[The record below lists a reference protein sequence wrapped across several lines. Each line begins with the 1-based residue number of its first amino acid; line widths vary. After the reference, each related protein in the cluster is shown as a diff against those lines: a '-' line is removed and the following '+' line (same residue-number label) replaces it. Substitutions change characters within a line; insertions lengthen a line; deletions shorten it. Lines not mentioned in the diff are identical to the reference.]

1 MKIRSERKIDIS
13 KIIIKTLAFILVT
26 LSALICV
33 IPFYLIVVASFTSE
47 QEIITQGFSFFPRE
61 FSTSAYGLVFRVP
74 QTIIRAYGVSFFVT
88 LMGTGIGLFLTAMM
102 AYVLSRST
110 CRYKNQM
117 AFFIYFTTLFS
128 GGMIPGYIWTTQ
140 FLHLKDTIWVLILPM
155 MLGSWNIL
163 LMRNFMKGIPEEMAE
178 AATID
183 GANEFQVFFKLYL
196 PLSKA
201 GLATIGLF
209 IALMYW
215 NNWYQAML
223 YINSSDLYPLQY
235 LLYNMQSS
243 MDGIKKAAALANV
256 PTYDMPTESFKMA
269 MAVVATGPIVLL
281 YPFVQKYF
289 VKGLTVGA
297 VKG

>member
-1 MKIRSERKIDIS
+1 MKNKDKS
-13 KIIIKTLAFILVT
+13 KIIIKTAAILIVT
-26 LSALICV
+26 LEALICIV
-33 IPFYLIVVASFTSE
+33 PFYLIVAASFMTES
-47 QEIITQGFSFFPRE
+47 EIITRGFSFWPKE
-61 FSTSAYGLVFRVP
+61 LSMGAYELVFRVP
-74 QTIIRAYGVSFFVT
+74 KTIIQAYGVSTFVT
-88 LMGTGIGLFLTAMM
+88 AAGTALGLFFTTMM
-102 AYVLSRST
+102 AYVLSRTT
-110 CRYKNQM
+110 CRYRDKM
-117 AFFIYFTTLFS
+117 SFFIYFTTLFS
-128 GGMIPGYIWTTQ
+128 GGMIPGYIWTTEY
-140 FLHLKDTIWVLILPM
+140 LHLKDNIWVLILPL
-155 MLGSWNIL
+155 MLSSWNIL
-163 LMRNFMKGIPEEMAE
+163 LMRNFMKGIPEEIAE

-183 GANEFQVFFKLYL
+183 GAGEFPVFYKFYL

-223 YINSSDLYPLQY
+223 YINNEKLYPLQY
-235 LLYNMQSS
+235 LLYNMQTS
-243 MDGIKKAAALANV
+243 MDGIKKAAAIANV
-256 PTYDMPTESFKMA
+256 PSYEMPTESFKMA

>member
-1 MKIRSERKIDIS
+1 MRNKDMS
-13 KIIIKTLAFILVT
+13 KIIIKAAAAVIVT
-26 LSALICV
+26 LEALICI
-33 IPFYLIVVASFTSE
+33 IPFYLIVVASFMTES
-47 QEIITQGFSFFPRE
+47 EIIADGFSFWPE
-61 FSTSAYGLVFRVP
+61 QFSMGAYELVFRVP
-74 QTIIRAYGVSFFVT
+74 KTIFQAYGVSIFVT
-88 LMGTGIGLFLTAMM
+88 AAGTLIGLFLTTMM
-102 AYVLSRST
+102 AYVLCRTT
-110 CRYKNQM
+110 CRYRNQM

-128 GGMIPGYIWTTQ
+128 GGMIPGYIWITEY
-140 FLHLKDTIWVLILPM
+140 LHLKDSIWVLILPL
-155 MLGSWNIL
+155 MLSSWNIL
-163 LMRNFMKGIPEEMAE
+163 LMRNFMKGIPEEIAE

-183 GANEFQVFFKLYL
+183 GAGEFQVFYRFYL

-223 YINSSDLYPLQY
+223 YINSEDLYPLQY
-235 LLYNMQSS
+235 LLYNMQTS
-243 MDGIKKAAALANV
+243 MDGIKKAASIANV
-256 PTYDMPTESFKMA
+256 PSYEMPTESFKMA

>member
-1 MKIRSERKIDIS
+1 MKNKDKS
-13 KIIIKTLAFILVT
+13 KIIIKTAAILIVT
-26 LSALICV
+26 LEALICIV
-33 IPFYLIVVASFTSE
+33 PFYLIVAASFMTES
-47 QEIITQGFSFFPRE
+47 EIITRGFSFWPKE
-61 FSTSAYGLVFRVP
+61 LSMGVYELVFRVP
-74 QTIIRAYGVSFFVT
+74 KTIIQAYGVSTFVT
-88 LMGTGIGLFLTAMM
+88 AAGTALGLFFTTMM
-102 AYVLSRST
+102 AYVLSRTT
-110 CRYKNQM
+110 CRYRDKM
-117 AFFIYFTTLFS
+117 SFFIYFTTLFS
-128 GGMIPGYIWTTQ
+128 GGMIPGYIWTTEY
-140 FLHLKDTIWVLILPM
+140 LHLKDNIWVLILPL
-155 MLGSWNIL
+155 MLSSWNIL
-163 LMRNFMKGIPEEMAE
+163 LMRNFMKGIPEEIAE

-183 GANEFQVFFKLYL
+183 GAGEFQVFYKFYL

-223 YINSSDLYPLQY
+223 YINNEKLYPLQY
-235 LLYNMQSS
+235 LLYNMQTS
-243 MDGIKKAAALANV
+243 MDGIKKAAAIANV
-256 PTYDMPTESFKMA
+256 PSYEMPTESFKMA

>member
-1 MKIRSERKIDIS
+1 MKNKDKS
-13 KIIIKTLAFILVT
+13 KIIIKTAAILIVT
-26 LSALICV
+26 LEALICIV
-33 IPFYLIVVASFTSE
+33 PFYLIVAASFMTES
-47 QEIITQGFSFFPRE
+47 EIITRGFSFWPKE
-61 FSTSAYGLVFRVP
+61 LSMGAYELVFRVP
-74 QTIIRAYGVSFFVT
+74 ETIIQAYGVSTFVT
-88 LMGTGIGLFLTAMM
+88 AAGTALGLFFTTMM
-102 AYVLSRST
+102 AYVLSRTT
-110 CRYKNQM
+110 CRYRDKM
-117 AFFIYFTTLFS
+117 SFFIYFTTLFS
-128 GGMIPGYIWTTQ
+128 GGMIPGYIWTTEY
-140 FLHLKDTIWVLILPM
+140 LHLKDNIWVLILPL
-155 MLGSWNIL
+155 MLSSWNIL
-163 LMRNFMKGIPEEMAE
+163 LMRNFMKGIPEEIAE

-183 GANEFQVFFKLYL
+183 GAGEFQVFYKFYL

-223 YINSSDLYPLQY
+223 YINNEKLYPLQY
-235 LLYNMQSS
+235 LLYNMQTS
-243 MDGIKKAAALANV
+243 MDGIKKAAAIANV
-256 PTYDMPTESFKMA
+256 PSYEMPTESFKMA